1 MDAFYAS
8 VEIRENPSLRGKP
21 VIIARHPK
29 DYGGRGVVATA
40 SYEARKYGVHSAMS
54 AKKALELCPEG
65 IFVPGNFALYSEVS
79 NHIHEILKRYIYI
92 IKSLSLYE
100 SY

>member
-54 AKKALELCPEG
+54 AKKRWNYVLKDFRTWKLC
-65 IFVPGNFALYSEVS
+65 
-79 NHIHEILKRYIYI
+79 I
-92 IKSLSLYE
+92 ISRSF
-100 SY
+100 